1 MRAVI
6 QLQVSADQPGNK
18 VLKSTVLSQKA
29 MYEQQQQRLVEAKKK
44 QAMEAMRVR
53 NELQAKKQN
62 ELQAKK
68 QNELMGMKLEAKR
81 QLEEK
86 ARIAALQAKEQEKVS
101 YLYRSLAVRGSKNI
115 WDLDGC
121 FSVLCFTVSW
131 LHIEL
136 KDFHVVV
143 ISWGCW
149 LEIVI
154 KIILTTFTKGIYVY

>member
-1 MRAVI
+1 
-6 QLQVSADQPGNK
+6 
-18 VLKSTVLSQKA
+18 

-53 NELQAKKQN
+53 N

-101 YLYRSLAVRGSKNI
+101 YLYRSLAVHGSKNI
-115 WDLDGC
+115 WDLD
-121 FSVLCFTVSW
+121 VLCFAVSR
-131 LHIEL
+131 LHLEL
-136 KDFHVVV
+136 NDFLVVV

-149 LEIVI
+149 L
-154 KIILTTFTKGIYVY
+154 